1 MNIGSA
7 FKSVQNFAA
16 RNLATGDDFGS
27 VEGNRQEASRVD
39 AEIGRINSDTVDI
52 QGKLDT
58 LREDSK
64 LAPPTFSA
72 VSNKQVLMGTTS
84 AGAVV
89 GGAVGVL
96 SNLAGG
102 GSEVQIHERVV
113 PIVEQEINGHGFD
126 LKFYTSGGTGP
137 ANPDG
142 YEVESFSRRP
152 LINKEVGSYTERSAT
167 GSAGNIAV
175 SGLIGAGIGAGVG
188 AAAGLG
194 VVGLRKA
201 LGKDYDGT
209 PARETE
215 GDKKLLIAG
224 GVAGAVVGGAAGAL
238 SAVVN
243 STSVSYETQS
253 IPAMETKVL
262 GHMPSGPGFYVPVDQ
277 VDGNPLTLTEDQM
290 GAQTAEWTQWS
301 QDKLVNRGFSSAQ
314 NLRPQE
320 IRGQVPQRGVLGGL
334 KINTE
339 DKEVNVGPG
348 MVPSVLGGMAVGA
361 VTGVAGG
368 VLVNV
373 LRKTL

>member
-152 LINKEVGSYTERSAT
+152 LINKEVGSYTERSA
-167 GSAGNIAV
+167 
-175 SGLIGAGIGAGVG
+175 
-188 AAAGLG
+188 
-194 VVGLRKA
+194 
-201 LGKDYDGT
+201 
-209 PARETE
+209 
-215 GDKKLLIAG
+215 
-224 GVAGAVVGGAAGAL
+224 
-238 SAVVN
+238 
-243 STSVSYETQS
+243 
-253 IPAMETKVL
+253 
-262 GHMPSGPGFYVPVDQ
+262 
-277 VDGNPLTLTEDQM
+277 
-290 GAQTAEWTQWS
+290 
-301 QDKLVNRGFSSAQ
+301 
-314 NLRPQE
+314 
-320 IRGQVPQRGVLGGL
+320 
-334 KINTE
+334 
-339 DKEVNVGPG
+339 
-348 MVPSVLGGMAVGA
+348 
-361 VTGVAGG
+361 
-368 VLVNV
+368 
-373 LRKTL
+373 

>member
-1 MNIGSA
+1 MNIGTA

-16 RNLATGDDFGS
+16 RNFADGDDFGS

-39 AEIGRINSDTVDI
+39 AEVGRINSDTVDI

-72 VSNKQVLMGTTS
+72 VSNKQVLMGATS

-113 PIVEQEINGHGFD
+113 PIYEQEMNGHGFD
-126 LKFYTSGGTGP
+126 LKFYTVGGTEF
-137 ANPDG
+137 NPED
-142 YEVESFSRRP
+142 YQLESFVKRP
-152 LINKEVGSYTERSAT
+152 LINKEVGEYTERSAT

-224 GVAGAVVGGAAGAL
+224 GVAGDGA
-238 SAVVN
+238 
-243 STSVSYETQS
+243 
-253 IPAMETKVL
+253 
-262 GHMPSGPGFYVPVDQ
+262 
-277 VDGNPLTLTEDQM
+277 
-290 GAQTAEWTQWS
+290 
-301 QDKLVNRGFSSAQ
+301 
-314 NLRPQE
+314 
-320 IRGQVPQRGVLGGL
+320 
-334 KINTE
+334 
-339 DKEVNVGPG
+339 
-348 MVPSVLGGMAVGA
+348 
-361 VTGVAGG
+361 
-368 VLVNV
+368 
-373 LRKTL
+373 

>member
-7 FKSVQNFAA
+7 IKNFAA
-16 RNLATGDDFGS
+16 KNLSARDDFGS
-27 VEGNRQEASRVD
+27 VEGNRQEAKRVD
-39 AEIGRINSDTVDI
+39 TEVGRINSDTVDI
-52 QGKLDT
+52 QGKLET
-58 LREDSK
+58 LKEDSK

-72 VSNKQVLMGTTS
+72 VSNKQVLMGTTA

-89 GGAVGVL
+89 GGTVGVL

-102 GSEVQIHERVV
+102 GSEVSIHEKVI
-113 PIVEQEINGHGFD
+113 PIVEQQIDGAGFD
-126 LKFYTSGGTGP
+126 MEFYTVGESP
-137 ANPDG
+137 QNPDG
-142 YEVESFSRRP
+142 FDIESFRQRP
-152 LINKEVGSYTERSAT
+152 LVDQKVGEYTERTAT

-175 SGLIGAGIGAGVG
+175 SGLIGAGIGAGAG
-188 AAAGLG
+188 ALAGLG

-201 LGKDYDGT
+201 IGKDYDGT

-215 GDKKLLIAG
+215 GDNKLIIAG

-243 STSVSYETQS
+243 STTASYETQS

-262 GHMPSGPGFYVPVDQ
+262 GQMPSGPGFYVPADQ
-277 VDGNPLTLTEDQM
+277 VDGQSPTPSQVAD
-290 GAQTAEWTQWS
+290 WTDWS
-301 QDKLVNRGFSSAQ
+301 QGKLEGRGFRGAQ

-320 IRGQVPQRGVLGGL
+320 IRGQVPQRGIMGGL
-334 KINTE
+334 KIETE
-339 DKEVNVGPG
+339 EKEVSVGPG
-348 MVPSVLGGMAVGA
+348 MVSNVLGGMAVGA